1 MKLKRKLLRN
11 SRLYLIIDK
20 ETTGNKSIFGIASEI
35 KASGITCI
43 IQLRDKI
50 SKKADIVKEA
60 YRLKKL
66 LLKSSILF
74 IINDYPDIA
83 KITDCDGIHIGQE
96 DINIALAR
104 GILGKEKTIGV
115 SCHSLKQAKQAQ
127 NNGADYIGIG
137 PVFTTPTKPEYKPVG
152 LKMLSTVMKQLNIPA
167 FAIGGIN
174 KDNIHQVT
182 SAGANRIAVVRAVCQ
197 GKSAEIF
204 RRLRRFEAGKI

>member
-11 SRLYLIIDK
+11 SRLCLIIDK

-50 SKKADIVKEA
+50 SKKADILKEA
-60 YRLKKL
+60 SKLKKL

-83 KITDCDGIHIGQE
+83 KITDCDGVHIGQE
-96 DINIALAR
+96 DMDIASAR
-104 GILGKEKTIGV
+104 GILGKEKIIGL

-137 PVFTTPTKPEYKPVG
+137 PVFSTPTKPEYNPIG
-152 LKMLSTVMKQLNIPA
+152 LKMLSAVMKQIDIPA

-174 KDNIHQVT
+174 KDNIQQIT
-182 SAGANRIAVVRAVCQ
+182 SAGAKRIAVVRVVCRTENIKEELKLI
-197 GKSAEIF
+197 GSMLK
-204 RRLRRFEAGKI
+204 